1 MSLSKEEFINRS
13 KHVHGDKYDYSKVE
27 YTKID
32 SPVTIICPKH
42 GDFPQIPI
50 NHLQGCGCPN
60 CNASHLETKTKVLL
74 ERNSIRFKQ
83 RKRFSWLKSSVGGS
97 MSLDFYL
104 PDYNAAIECQ
114 GIQHYEPK
122 GIFTE
127 EKVNYT
133 KELDKLKAKL
143 CKQNN
148 VKLYYIKYDDNVEGK
163 INELLNS
170 IKNIS

>member
-1 MSLSKEEFINRS
+1 MN
-13 KHVHGDKYDYSKVE
+13 
-27 YTKID
+27 
-32 SPVTIICPKH
+32 
-42 GDFPQIPI
+42 
-50 NHLQGCGCPN
+50 
-60 CNASHLETKTKVLL
+60 
-74 ERNSIRFKQ
+74 Q
-83 RKRFSWLKSSVGGS
+83 RVFFS
-97 MSLDFYL
+97 
-104 PDYNAAIECQ
+104 
-114 GIQHYEPK
+114 
-122 GIFTE
+122 E